1 MRHSGMITGLATL
14 LALFF
19 LASCITTDPTLGSAL
34 VSDSQD
40 ITIQTVTIDLP
51 LSESR
56 AAADLQ
62 SRISSGITVGNI
74 GSDFYSEGLMSVNP
88 AVDSVVW
95 GTNPVVRKI
104 YLTFTCD
111 STQAM
116 FDDQLHIPQNLYV
129 HRLNFEL
136 DSTHING
143 TQARF
148 QTAYY
153 DPEPVSLGGSVFTGD
168 DTWTVE
174 LKKEIGEE
182 LLRIP
187 METRD
192 SAELFMK
199 QFYGFCLRTDM
210 PDDPRIAPDNS
221 GRINQFDLSNS
232 FLYLSWDYTDDDG
245 YRKTTTTYF
254 QLGQYFALN
263 IYRNLRDDDASDDS
277 LLVQGLSGSKPRI
290 EAALLRNT
298 IASWAQVRNLPLEN
312 LVIAKATLEFP
323 FEYGGDMHQLD
334 HYAASLY
341 PCKRA
346 IVDDAYPYYAPLDE
360 LGESSVENG
369 NLNRSL
375 LVYKAGIS
383 FYLQDLLKKE
393 AGSITDEDDLWLMPT
408 LSYYNST
415 TGTTYY
421 YTDNVYYSQTRLNGT
436 SALRHPVLKLTYTLL
451 K

>member
-1 MRHSGMITGLATL
+1 MRHSGMVTGLATL
-14 LALFF
+14 LALFI
-19 LASCITTDPTLGSAL
+19 LSSCINTDPTLGSAL

-56 AAADLQ
+56 PAADLQ
-62 SRISSGITVGNI
+62 SRISNGITVGNI
-74 GSDFYSEGLMSVNP
+74 GSDFYSEGLMSVN
-88 AVDSVVW
+88 AASDSVDW
-95 GTNPVVRKI
+95 GKNPVVRKI
-104 YLTFTCD
+104 YMTFTCD
-111 STQAM
+111 SIQAM
-116 FDDQLHIPQNLYV
+116 RDDQLYIPQNLYV

-136 DSTHING
+136 DSTHVNG

-153 DPEPVSLGGSVFTGD
+153 DPDPVSTGGSIFTGD
-168 DTWTVE
+168 ASWSVE

-199 QFYGFCLRTDM
+199 QFYGFCLRTDV

-221 GRINQFDLSNS
+221 GRINLFDLSS
-232 FLYLSWDYTDDDG
+232 SYLYLLWDYTDDEG
-245 YRKTTTTYF
+245 NRKSTTAYF
-254 QLGQYFALN
+254 QLGQYYALN
-263 IYRNLRDDDASDDS
+263 IYRNLRDNDPADGS
-277 LLVQGLSGSKPRI
+277 LVVQGLSGSKPRI
-290 EAALLRNT
+290 EAARLRNAV
-298 IASWAQVRNLPLEN
+298 ASWAQSRNIPLEN

-323 FEYGGDMHQLD
+323 FEYSGDMHQFD

-341 PCKRA
+341 PCKRT
-346 IVDDAYPYYAPLDE
+346 IVDDTYPYYAPLEE
-360 LGESSVENG
+360 LGESSVESG
-369 NLNRSL
+369 TIDRSL

-383 FYLQDLLKKE
+383 FYLQDLLKKSSVTE
-393 AGSITDEDDLWLMPT
+393 EDDLWLMPT

-415 TGTTYY
+415 MGTTYY

-436 SALRHPVLKLTYTLL
+436 SAARHPVLELTYTVL